1 LWFLTIE
8 SIALLAIATTLGLFS
23 GWLVWGGRPAV
34 IAPPTPLLAI
44 PSVSDLTP
52 TSTDDDEFALEFP
65 AARILEAA
73 KADKARKLSEAA
85 RLTAAE
91 IDPEAAE
98 QEATLDSAVDRN
110 SSLVPLQTNEAE
122 LVAVTSP
129 LSLLSATP
137 VVQLLSNTIDGTAAA
152 DVNGP
157 QNLSSTTEAN
167 GSNGNNTT
175 NATNATKATNATN
188 ATNTAQLRIAELE
201 SDLSNINERLTIREA
216 DVVRLKTK
224 LRKAVEEI
232 EKRTALAQA
241 ARAEL
246 VDHQQLLA
254 RSITESTSG
263 SQQAFAATAEHD
275 DFAPA
280 GTRFTPAE
288 IDELVQARTASLHI
302 QTSQLE
308 RRTALIQSRAE
319 EAEARVI
326 VLKAEVSQTQAD
338 AEAMLAKAEHDANN
352 RILSLEVDLASARQR
367 TNMATQEL
375 MGFGSEISA
384 IRDTNAKHLQSVH
397 ETMRDLQHRLD
408 TTKAALAGRSIP
420 AVQSSNAESVV
431 DGNGQSSLL
440 VLPGMTATLIDAL
453 AELGVRSLHDVSSWT
468 TEDVE
473 HMQSWLPEDPAI
485 VERNGWV
492 AFAQRSLRENSAS
505 RDA

>member
-1 LWFLTIE
+1 MWFLTIE

-73 KADKARKLSEAA
+73 KADKARKLSDAA

-129 LSLLSATP
+129 LSLFSATP

-167 GSNGNNTT
+167 GTNGNN
-175 NATNATKATNATN
+175 ATNATN

-201 SDLSNINERLTIREA
+201 SDLGNINERLTIREA

-326 VLKAEVSQTQAD
+326 VLRAEVSQTQAD